1 LHGFQLTYIRCGIE
15 MASFD
20 DSTLRVGARP
30 ASEQSFEWLN
40 ESILKATGKTPV
52 SAALVDFS
60 GMGGLSAEMK
70 RLVVTFE
77 GGTEQKFVWKTVRE
91 ASLGR
96 SKDLGLA
103 REALF
108 FEHLAPT
115 LSKTGVPLPN
125 LVYVHG
131 DMTTGEKTIILEDL
145 SAQCVQSGYF
155 FGPGSPHNW
164 GKDLAAVVAANRP
177 AGADENIT
185 MVDITRAAF
194 RTAASIHATY
204 WMDKSLL
211 QHKWL
216 RSQDWTQGVT
226 QT

>member
-1 LHGFQLTYIRCGIE
+1 
-15 MASFD
+15 
-20 DSTLRVGARP
+20 
-30 ASEQSFEWLN
+30 
-40 ESILKATGKTPV
+40 
-52 SAALVDFS
+52 
-60 GMGGLSAEMK
+60 MGGLSAQMR

-77 GGTEQKFVWKTVRE
+77 DGTEQKFVWKTVRE

-115 LSKTGVPLPN
+115 LSKRGVPLPN
-125 LVYVHG
+125 LIYVHG
-131 DMTTGEKTIILEDL
+131 DMNTGEKTIILEDL
-145 SAQCVQSGYF
+145 SSQCVQSGYF
-155 FGPGSPHNW
+155 FGAGSPHNW

-177 AGADENIT
+177 AGADKKIS

-211 QHKWL
+211 QHRWL
-216 RSQDWTQGVT
+216 RSQDWIQGNEYTLVGIRT
-226 QT
+226 W